1 MLGFSHLCALF
12 SVPRKRSK
20 SPQKPLNF
28 TSYNTKCNTKTHVQ
42 RTGPLFSFFL
52 LSVNRKT
59 ANPLLSFLCSHKRFR
74 YKNSVVLKLFGEVG
88 RPDSSKANSLR
99 MPRLRLY
106 GKISASTFLI
116 LLAYIAKAPA
126 RKTQNFQKVNKKVVD
141 LAGCFCYALVSKPN
155 EARWSIPCAY
165 CFPLRDM

>member
-28 TSYNTKCNTKTHVQ
+28 TSYNTKAHVQ
-42 RTGPLFSFFL
+42 RTGPLFSFLQKNL
-52 LSVNRKT
+52 LSVNRK
-59 ANPLLSFLCSHKRFR
+59 LRILYYRFLCSHKRFR
-74 YKNSVVLKLFGEVG
+74 YKNSAILRLFGKVG

-99 MPRLRLY
+99 MPRLRLC

-116 LLAYIAKAPA
+116 LLAYIAKASA

-165 CFPLRDM
+165 

>member
-1 MLGFSHLCALF
+1 MLGFLHLCVLF

-42 RTGPLFSFFL
+42 RTRPLFSFFL
-52 LSVNRKT
+52 LYVKRKT
-59 ANPLLSFLCSHKRFR
+59 ANPVLSFLCSHKRFR

-88 RPDSSKANSLR
+88 RPDSSKANYLR

-116 LLAYIAKAPA
+116 LLVYIAKASA

-141 LAGCFCYALVSKPN
+141 LAGCFSYALVSKPN
-155 EARWSIPCAY
+155 EARWSIPCA
-165 CFPLRDM
+165 D